1 MSEKKILRLRG
12 KDKTPIADV
21 YLTKGD
27 RTFHAVNNLL
37 VGIVILVVLL
47 PMLNV
52 LASSFSSAAAVNSG
66 RVYLWPVE
74 FDLVGYKKVFTYPN
88 IWRSYGNT
96 FFYTVAG
103 TAINIVMTMLAAY
116 PLSRRG
122 LPFKGFLI
130 SCSPLPS
137 CSAAA

>member
-1 MSEKKILRLRG
+1 MSEKKILRRRG
-12 KDKTPIADV
+12 KDQTPIADV

-66 RVYLWPVE
+66 SVDLWSVE
-74 FDLVGYKKVFTYPN
+74 FELGGYKKVCNYPF
-88 IWRSYGNT
+88 IWRT
-96 FFYTVAG
+96 
-103 TAINIVMTMLAAY
+103 
-116 PLSRRG
+116 
-122 LPFKGFLI
+122 
-130 SCSPLPS
+130 
-137 CSAAA
+137 